1 MFKEPTAT
9 ATNTAAGSNTATNAA
24 SHSAAGDYAHNRIGH
39 VAQSHCKEQLQ
50 SIAVSLIDTAPQ
62 MRTEFGDMQDFTNR
76 IGAEGLQQP
85 ITVTLTEAGRYLLVT
100 GERRL
105 RAVKALQW
113 VTVPAFVHEALSR
126 ESFLTMQWSENESR
140 QNLTACERT
149 HAIIKVI
156 DELGADKARAA
167 LGNRSKAWIA
177 KYAASH
183 YFPDQTRCLLE
194 AGMCGEIDTLTT
206 LAKMERTIDEH
217 IAAGA
222 PHDDYTFNSFK
233 GAFSL
238 AMKGELSTATA
249 RDEAVRLAN
258 QLKWAIQ
265 SKQTQLANEVREQE
279 TAAQREQQKAQRLI
293 DEKQAKTDPSIAAKL
308 AKEKEARKQQRADNA
323 EKNREAQ
330 YRYRLSQAGQGGHQS
345 MTAARKLIEE
355 AGERETEQRI
365 LFMLYQCVRN
375 SIGPVLA
382 TLDAKQRKSFLRG
395 IEAELSK
402 QPAAKPGTES
412 SPSGAS
418 GGTGARQFATSTTTT
433 PPRGWVLP

>member
-1 MFKEPTAT
+1 MFKEPTTSA
-9 ATNTAAGSNTATNAA
+9 AIMTAARST
-24 SHSAAGDYAHNRIGH
+24 AGDYVHNRIGH
-39 VAQSHCKEQLQ
+39 VAQSHTKEWLQ
-50 SIAVSLIDTAPQ
+50 SIAVALIDTAPQ

-76 IGAEGLQQP
+76 IAAEGLQQP

-105 RAVKALQW
+105 RAVEALQW
-113 VTVPAFVHEALSR
+113 PTVPAFVHEALSR

-167 LGNRSKAWIA
+167 LGNRSKPWVA

-194 AGMCGEIDTLTT
+194 AGMCGEIDTLTA
-206 LAKMERTIDEH
+206 LAKMERAIDAH

-222 PHDDYTFNSFK
+222 PHDTWTFDSFK
-233 GAFSL
+233 RAFSL
-238 AMKGELSTATA
+238 AIKGELSTATA
-249 RDEAVRLAN
+249 REQAGKLDT

-265 SKQTQLANEVREQE
+265 SKQTQLANDTREQE
-279 TAAQREQQKAQRLI
+279 TAAQKEQQKAQRLI

-330 YRYRLSQAGQGGHQS
+330 YRYRLSQAGQGGRQS
-345 MTAARKLIEE
+345 LTAARKVIEE

-395 IEAELSK
+395 VEAELSK
-402 QPAAKPGTES
+402 RPAGKPGTGS
-412 SPSGAS
+412 SAG
-418 GGTGARQFATSTTTT
+418 GGTGTGAREFADSTITT
-433 PPRGWVLP
+433 PPRGWALP